1 MILNNNFAV
10 FILTH
15 GRPNN
20 VITYSTLLKQGYTG
34 KIYLIIDNEDKTAS
48 KYYDIYGP
56 DKVIMFNKLEIAKS
70 FDHSAVIGDWMPFEN
85 QKFMNSSFYLNLN
98 GSQKQAG
105 SPKDLIFGLEKLIEY
120 ISSIFTIQKGDLLF
134 TGTPSGVG
142 PVKIGDKLEGY
153 LDDIKVLHCDIK

>member
-1 MILNNNFAV
+1 MVRYVKDF
-10 FILTH
+10 H
-15 GRPNN
+15 
-20 VITYSTLLKQGYTG
+20 
-34 KIYLIIDNEDKTAS
+34 
-48 KYYDIYGP
+48 
-56 DKVIMFNKLEIAKS
+56 EIS
-70 FDHSAVIGDWMPFEN
+70 IQQVEELVSGGNPFEN